1 MVIMPKVLTNDPR
14 RTARMMALQAGF
26 ASDVRGDFE
35 ESALEWLAEENPL
48 HPQDL
53 ADVMAFSQTLLRGV
67 QERRAALDELIQ
79 VYAPA
84 WPVQLLSP
92 VDRNILRIALFELL
106 HYTNTPAKTAINE
119 AVELAKVFG
128 SESTARFVNGVLG
141 SVMAALSRGELDP
154 DKPASEGG

>member
-1 MVIMPKVLTNDPR
+1 
-14 RTARMMALQAGF
+14 MMALQAGF

-35 ESALEWLAEENPL
+35 ESSLEWLAEENPL

>member
-1 MVIMPKVLTNDPR
+1 
-14 RTARMMALQAGF
+14 MMALQAGF

-35 ESALEWLAEENPL
+35 EFSLEWLAEENPL

>member
-1 MVIMPKVLTNDPR
+1 MA
-14 RTARMMALQAGF
+14 RTVVLQAGF
-26 ASDVRGDFE
+26 ANDLRGDFE
-35 ESALEWLAEENPL
+35 DSGLEWLVAENRVSPK
-48 HPQDL
+48 QAGDVL
-53 ADVMAFSQTLLRGV
+53 ALSQTLLNGMNEKRG
-67 QERRAALDELIQ
+67 ELDSLIQ

-106 HYTNTPAKTAINE
+106 YHTNTPAKTAINE

-141 SVMAALSRGELDP
+141 SVMSALSRGELGT
-154 DKPASEGG
+154 DKPSSDKFVSEGR